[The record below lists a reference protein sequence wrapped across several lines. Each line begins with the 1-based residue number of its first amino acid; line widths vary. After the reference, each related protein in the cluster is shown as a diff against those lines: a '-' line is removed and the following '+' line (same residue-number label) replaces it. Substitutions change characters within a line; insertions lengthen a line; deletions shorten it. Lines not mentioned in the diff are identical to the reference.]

1 MDFNRL
7 TKSCLLLTLSLYISQ
22 SAQAGNIILI
32 KNPSFSC
39 DAQIS
44 LYLDDV
50 FNETDNG
57 GYYID
62 LQDIGTIKS
71 VIKHNSSLYDHY
83 YKIASQGK
91 TATITISDGKGQFI
105 IFDRDLPCLAALSI
119 ADNSALAV
127 VSESQQMVQ
136 TQIDQVSEA
145 ADLQKDND
153 DISPLAF
160 FSTAIPAPQEVLPKT
175 SNKPLAETESTTY
188 IESNSSNE
196 NASSVKQT
204 KRPDS
209 SDSMEMQVKAS
220 VVASVG
226 EARLKID
233 EVESRITMLVA
244 ILEYTSNA
252 SPTRREKI
260 TSTIGSEI
268 EKLRKEK
275 AYMQTFYSKRFSTP
289 IRPNN
294 ANLKVSAF
302 RAAETFPKIPYY
314 VPGTDEVGEM
324 LVMPQVSDVG
334 ALYYSFE
341 FMDPSSSYSKVR
353 DTIKVSHESID
364 FLISGLAKID
374 SWTDVAQD
382 NNVNRRVEKT
392 ASCIPVNACDD
403 KKAGVSSTEVM
414 FQIYEDGSTAGRI
427 QRNKGLYVVGY
438 NMSVESSILLE
449 AYLRYMKEIGS
460 KEFNVGVMTNEEIL
474 DLFE

>member
-1 MDFNRL
+1 MYKTSLGLIGTFF
-7 TKSCLLLTLSLYISQ
+7 SLLTLSHATANAWDGKYNAAFEFRM
-22 SAQAGNIILI
+22 SAQTVCPKRLPIDIELVV
-32 KNPSFSC
+32 KNGI
-39 DAQIS
+39 AKGYI
-44 LYLDDV
+44 
-50 FNETDNG
+50 FNNG
-57 GYYID
+57 GGNTHDFCKLYHNGVIT
-62 LQDIGTIKS
+62 GTVK
-71 VIKHNSSLYDHY
+71 
-83 YKIASQGK
+83 
-91 TATITISDGKGQFI
+91 SDGKVLLEVKQNNSHSRQYSSFKINGNIEGRNWIYSRSKQYHPTHTFEFTRVTEKEQI
-105 IFDRDLPCLAALSI
+105 SQQVAAVIEI
-119 ADNSALAV
+119 ADTAAPAKLTSA
-127 VSESQQMVQ
+127 
-136 TQIDQVSEA
+136 
-145 ADLQKDND
+145 
-153 DISPLAF
+153 
-160 FSTAIPAPQEVLPKT
+160 STTANPV
-175 SNKPLAETESTTY
+175 ETESTTY

-204 KRPDS
+204 KRTDS

>member
-1 MDFNRL
+1 MMSYFNRL
-7 TKSCLLLTLSLYISQ
+7 VNACLLLIVSLYTFQ
-22 SAQAGNIILI
+22 SAQAGNVILVQ
-32 KNPSFSC
+32 NASFSC

-44 LYLDDV
+44 LYFDRV
-50 FNETDNG
+50 FNATEHGDF
-57 GYYID
+57 YMD
-62 LQDIGTIKS
+62 LQEIDNSKA
-71 VIKHNSSLYDHY
+71 VIKKKTDLYDYY
-83 YKIASQGK
+83 YKINTQGK
-91 TATITISDGKGQFI
+91 VATITLIGDKGNLI
-105 IFDRDLPCLAALSI
+105 VFDRDLPCRAAVVIVDKNILTTLGEKQLITPTEISKAPEVPTVVVPKI
-119 ADNSALAV
+119 AYKAPVEEQPKISNESNGSNAKVSQVEKAKGVDNS
-127 VSESQQMVQ
+127 
-136 TQIDQVSEA
+136 
-145 ADLQKDND
+145 N
-153 DISPLAF
+153 
-160 FSTAIPAPQEVLPKT
+160 
-175 SNKPLAETESTTY
+175 
-188 IESNSSNE
+188 
-196 NASSVKQT
+196 
-204 KRPDS
+204 
-209 SDSMEMQVKAS
+209 SMEMQVKAS
-220 VVASVG
+220 VVASVS

-438 NMSVESSILLE
+438 NMSVESSILVE

>member
-1 MDFNRL
+1 MYKTSLGLIGTFF
-7 TKSCLLLTLSLYISQ
+7 SLLTLSHATANAWDGNYQAEFNFKMGVSSLCPDSLPVNITLRVEGNKVAGSISNSGGSNINQACKLYHN
-22 SAQAGNIILI
+22 GNISGSLAPNGAL
-32 KNPSFSC
+32 KNTQVTQQDSHSKKFSSYKITGDINSDLVLVSRNAQFHPDHSFS
-39 DAQIS
+39 
-44 LYLDDV
+44 
-50 FNETDNG
+50 F
-57 GYYID
+57 
-62 LQDIGTIKS
+62 K
-71 VIKHNSSLYDHY
+71 
-83 YKIASQGK
+83 
-91 TATITISDGKGQFI
+91 
-105 IFDRDLPCLAALSI
+105 PALSGTF
-119 ADNSALAV
+119 L
-127 VSESQQMVQ
+127 
-136 TQIDQVSEA
+136 
-145 ADLQKDND
+145 
-153 DISPLAF
+153 
-160 FSTAIPAPQEVLPKT
+160 KT
-175 SNKPLAETESTTY
+175 SNKPLVETESTTY

-204 KRPDS
+204 KRTDS

-392 ASCIPVNACDD
+392 ASCIPANACDD